1 MLNEPGGIR
10 TDYGETY
17 CRVRRSTSGRFMQ
30 LTTRLPKRRTR
41 RAARPAKRPTAY
53 ESPEVRAARRAGGPE
68 DRALYSCI
76 CGFVFEAPVT
86 TSVGCPHCGTE
97 QAW

>member
-1 MLNEPGGIR
+1 MN
-10 TDYGETY
+10 
-17 CRVRRSTSGRFMQ
+17 
-30 LTTRLPKRRTR
+30 LTTRLPKRRVIRTARER
-41 RAARPAKRPTAY
+41 RPQPAP
-53 ESPEVRAARRAGGPE
+53 ESDEVRAARSAGGPE

-76 CGFVFEAPVT
+76 CGYAFKAAVT